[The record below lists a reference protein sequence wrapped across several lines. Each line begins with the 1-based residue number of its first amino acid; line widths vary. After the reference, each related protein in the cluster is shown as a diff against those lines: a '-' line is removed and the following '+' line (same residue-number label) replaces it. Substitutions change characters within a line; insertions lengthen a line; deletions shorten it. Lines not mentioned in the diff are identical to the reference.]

1 MKIQPEAV
9 SAELMKIL
17 KDNEEYTVHSCFEKG
32 FNIKV
37 NEFLCFVGNRQNT
50 KLPYGI
56 LLKEQH
62 VFPLLELMDGRK
74 LSFIW
79 NKDKMQLSSE
89 EITIE
94 LKECLCFS
102 SLLKQRHN
110 KPQDIYFDFLKDNI
124 DMNLKTG
131 LGLSLLQL
139 INDKNE
145 RREKLY
151 FSFQSKEEDS
161 IRSALLEWIGY
172 GLGLT
177 PSGDD
182 FLVGI
187 LFANKINPILGEN
200 FLQVLLGL
208 VREQKYTTDISTH
221 YYMSAFENCYNDALL
236 DIYHGLLTADKGMLK
251 RSIVKILQFGHT
263 SGCDIMAGV
272 LGGLNYRLKSH
283 KLE

>member
-9 SAELMKIL
+9 SAELMKL
-17 KDNEEYTVHSCFEKG
+17 FKDNEEYVVHSCFESG
-32 FNIKV
+32 FNMKI
-37 NEFLCFVGNRQNT
+37 NDFLCFVGNRQNT

-56 LLKEQH
+56 LLREQH
-62 VFPLLELMDGRK
+62 ISSLLELIEGRK
-74 LSFIW
+74 LSFVW

-89 EITIE
+89 EIIIE

-102 SLLKQRHN
+102 SFLKQRHN
-110 KPQDIYFDFLKDNI
+110 KPQKYWFDLLKDNI

-131 LGLSLLQL
+131 LGLSLSQL
-139 INDKNE
+139 IEDENVKRE
-145 RREKLY
+145 RLY
-151 FSFQSKEEDS
+151 FSFQSKEKDS

-187 LFANKINPILGEN
+187 LFANTINPILGEN
-200 FLQVLLGL
+200 FLQVLRGL
-208 VREQKYTTDISTH
+208 VREKKYTTDISTH

-236 DIYHGLLTADKGMLK
+236 DMYHALMTADGKMIK
-251 RSIVKILQFGHT
+251 RSIYKILQFGHT
-263 SGCDIMAGV
+263 SGCDMMAGI
-272 LGGLNYRLKSH
+272 LGGLNY
-283 KLE
+283 KLISYKLD